1 MKTIIFTTIGV
12 FISKII
18 YKWEDITSRQFIQ
31 VQMLDNKLMWLNTS
45 FIMYIQEMEEEE
57 FKKFQPLLNRKIE
70 VPDLGM
76 KGRFN

>member
-12 FISKII
+12 FISKIV

-45 FIMYIQEMEEEE
+45 FIIYIQEMEEEE

-70 VPDLGM
+70 VPDM

>member
-12 FISKII
+12 FISKIV
-18 YKWEDITSRQFIQ
+18 YKWEDITARQFIQ

-45 FIMYIQEMEEEE
+45 FIIYIQEMEEEE

-70 VPDLGM
+70 VPDLNM
-76 KGRFN
+76 KGRLN